1 MLFLYC
7 AFGLGEFNKLETTV
21 RDKSVCSN
29 QKIFKLAEQKIWEIA
44 VNEKICEKIPLHSAW
59 RNGGAQR
66 GCKGR
71 LWPNCQANI

>member
-1 MLFLYC
+1 
-7 AFGLGEFNKLETTV
+7 
-21 RDKSVCSN
+21 VCSN

-71 LWPNCQANI
+71 LWPNCQANISYAFSLQQMSPGIKLA